1 MKRMLRT
8 VLLLAALTGL
18 LVVAGCGGD
27 DEAEAEESAT
37 PAAAVQEIDQIK
49 QLLDEALA
57 QYRVGDA
64 ETAEE
69 TTGDAYL
76 EHFEQVEGPLGEED
90 HEFMEELEHRIS
102 TEIRD
107 EMKNGA
113 SVADVEQLSRRRRPT
128 STRRRGC
135 CRGADRMRRLRLLL
149 LLVALVAVAA
159 PATAAADDEQ
169 FAETRAQ
176 IAGARTLVE
185 QAVEAT
191 RAGDREQGYDLARE
205 AYLDHFELAE
215 VPLRLRDPNLVLDL
229 EFTFAELRNG
239 IRDGAPVVGA
249 RGAGGRD
256 QPRAAKVDRVLADP
270 GFAAPLLAFLFS
282 FSILFREGVEAVL
295 LVAILL
301 GSLQAGRA
309 SGYRRPLGLG
319 VLAAVI
325 ASAITWVLATLVID
339 IAPLQRELLE
349 GVTAVVAV
357 AVLFVVTFWL
367 VAQLEQRRRVEFMR
381 ARVATAI
388 AAGSSLAFAGLGF
401 TAVYREGFE
410 TVLFYQALTIF
421 AAGLLEW
428 VLLGIA
434 AAALA
439 LAAVG
444 WTMLKLG
451 KRLPVKQLLLGGAT
465 MLLLLSVAFAGNA
478 VRSLQEGDWLPV
490 TPIEGGWARLPIFL
504 AELTGIH
511 PTRESIGVQLVLLAV
526 YAAGATWMFLWQP
539 LRRRAAEAASA

>member
-1 MKRMLRT
+1 
-8 VLLLAALTGL
+8 
-18 LVVAGCGGD
+18 
-27 DEAEAEESAT
+27 
-37 PAAAVQEIDQIK
+37 
-49 QLLDEALA
+49 
-57 QYRVGDA
+57 
-64 ETAEE
+64 
-69 TTGDAYL
+69 
-76 EHFEQVEGPLGEED
+76 
-90 HEFMEELEHRIS
+90 
-102 TEIRD
+102 
-107 EMKNGA
+107 
-113 SVADVEQLSRRRRPT
+113 
-128 STRRRGC
+128 
-135 CRGADRMRRLRLLL
+135 
-149 LLVALVAVAA
+149 
-159 PATAAADDEQ
+159 
-169 FAETRAQ
+169 
-176 IAGARTLVE
+176 
-185 QAVEAT
+185 
-191 RAGDREQGYDLARE
+191 
-205 AYLDHFELAE
+205 
-215 VPLRLRDPNLVLDL
+215 VLDL

-239 IRDGAPVVGA
+239 IRDGAPVSELEQHEDEISVGL
-249 RGAGGRD
+249 R
-256 QPRAAKVDRVLADP
+256 KVDRVLADP

-319 VLAAVI
+319 VAAAVV
-325 ASAITWVLATLVID
+325 ASAITWVLATLVLD

-381 ARVATAI
+381 ARVAGAI
-388 AAGSSLAFAGLGF
+388 AAGSSLAFAALGF

-444 WTMLKLG
+444 WTVLKLG
-451 KRLPVKQLLLGGAT
+451 KKLPVKQLLLGGAT

-490 TPIEGGWARLPIFL
+490 TPIEGGWARLPVFL
-504 AELTGIH
+504 AEMTGIH
-511 PTRESIGVQLVLLAV
+511 PTRESIGVQVVLLAV
-526 YAAGATWMFLWQP
+526 YAAGATWMFLLQP
-539 LRRRAAEAASA
+539 LRRRAAEAARA

>member
-1 MKRMLRT
+1 VR
-8 VLLLAALTGL
+8 LL
-18 LVVAGCGGD
+18 
-27 DEAEAEESAT
+27 
-37 PAAAVQEIDQIK
+37 P
-49 QLLDEALA
+49 
-57 QYRVGDA
+57 
-64 ETAEE
+64 
-69 TTGDAYL
+69 
-76 EHFEQVEGPLGEED
+76 
-90 HEFMEELEHRIS
+90 
-102 TEIRD
+102 
-107 EMKNGA
+107 
-113 SVADVEQLSRRRRPT
+113 
-128 STRRRGC
+128 
-135 CRGADRMRRLRLLL
+135 LLL

-185 QAVEAT
+185 QAVDAA
-191 RAGDREQGYDLARE
+191 RAGDRERGYDLARE

-239 IRDGAPVVGA
+239 IRDGAPVSQLEELENEIDLGL
-249 RGAGGRD
+249 R
-256 QPRAAKVDRVLADP
+256 KVDRVLADP

-325 ASAITWVLATLVID
+325 ASAITWVLATLVLD

-367 VAQLEQRRRVEFMR
+367 VARLEQRRRVEFMR

-444 WTMLKLG
+444 WTVLKLG

-478 VRSLQEGDWLPV
+478 VRSLQGGDWLPV
-490 TPIEGGWARLPIFL
+490 TPIEGGWARPPIYL

-526 YAAGATWMFLWQP
+526 YAAGATWMFLLQP